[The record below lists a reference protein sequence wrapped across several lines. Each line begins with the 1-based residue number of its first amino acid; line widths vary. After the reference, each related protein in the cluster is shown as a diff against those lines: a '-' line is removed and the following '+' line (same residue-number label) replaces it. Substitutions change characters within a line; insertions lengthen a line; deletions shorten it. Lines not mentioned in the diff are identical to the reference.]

1 MKNID
6 VSIIIPVYNVEDYVA
21 ECLQSVMAQTAD
33 CAMECIVVD
42 DRGSD
47 DSMAVVKRTIAEYNG
62 PVEFRIITREVNGGL
77 SAARN
82 TGIRAAR
89 GRYVYFL
96 DSDDYISADA
106 MEKLMAFARKY
117 PEAEI
122 ITGDFITEPYN
133 SAVMTLSLQGKKFP
147 QYSDNVRWIRSV
159 YLTIFPVIACNKFIS
174 KEFILCHKLFFRE
187 GILHEDNHWQAM
199 SYRYISKV
207 AFVNEYTYHYRLREG
222 SITTAPNA
230 NFRKLDNLAKIYAE
244 MFNTHFKWDRFW
256 VNWVLCSLNWLKFM
270 DRSEY
275 PDNNIEKTYRT
286 LINILL
292 ANPAVSPLLK
302 LLFRYHA
309 LPRPYMRVKFIN
321 MALNVIMP
329 KRGFQSTYK

>member
-33 CAMECIVVD
+33 CTMECIVVD
-42 DRGSD
+42 DRGRD

-106 MEKLMAFARKY
+106 MEKLMASARKY

-230 NFRKLDNLAKIYAE
+230 NFKRLDNLTKIFAE
-244 MFNTHFKWDRFW
+244 MFQAHFKWDRPW
-256 VNWVLCSLNWLKFM
+256 VDWVFNSLNWFKFA
-270 DRSEY
+270 DKTKY
-275 PDNNIEKTYRT
+275 PKHIVTDNYRG
-286 LINILL
+286 LIAILL
-292 ANPAVSPLLK
+292 NNPSAKPLVK
-302 LLFRYHA
+302 LLFRYHT
-309 LPRPYMRVKFIN
+309 LSRPYMRVKFIN
-321 MALNVIMP
+321 AALNIIMP
-329 KRGFQSTYK
+329 N